1 MNFFRLL
8 YREAGDSKRTFLLLS
23 LVPGLVMGLIIAV
36 INAVTNYQQ
45 NTGLQWQY
53 LGLFVL
59 GCATVLFTMNRALN
73 MATAIIADYL
83 CRLRIRVTAQVR
95 SLNLATVEEIG
106 LTRIRAAVGR
116 DHQTIE
122 ETAPALVGLI
132 YFVMQLVMSALYIC
146 YLSPLAFIVTLA
158 FLAGAIF
165 FYRKS
170 YRDAEE
176 LMRQAS
182 LSEQAFHNSFE
193 NILSGFKEVKLNA
206 QRSDDLFHNY
216 IIPRSEQVEDLRV
229 ESGRSFNYGQSVSD
243 VFFYTLMGTLVFAIP
258 FYVSDLSIPGKIV
271 TVIVFASGAITSII
285 RMLPVVSRA
294 NLAVSNIEELRDLL
308 EKHSEA
314 MDERS
319 EVRQAR
325 LSKGISLKK
334 IAYPYHSED
343 GDRPFSIGPCD
354 LEIASGEMVFIVG
367 GNGSGKSTLAKILT
381 GLYEPDGG
389 HLSWDDKVVKPENID
404 RYRSLFSVIFSDFH
418 LFDRLYG
425 VDLTDEQKL
434 YDLLEDMK
442 LDEKVHYRNNRFS
455 TTNLSTGQRKRLAMV
470 VALLEDRDVYLFDE
484 WAADQDPEYRRWFY
498 TDFLMKLK
506 KEGRTVIAI
515 THDDRYF
522 DVADKIVWMEEGR
535 ISKVS
540 SPADATV

>member
-1 MNFFRLL
+1 MKFFRLL
-8 YREAGDSKRTFLLLS
+8 YREAGDSRRTFLLLS
-23 LVPGLVMGLIIAV
+23 LIPGLVMGLVIAV
-36 INAVTNYQQ
+36 INATTNYQQ
-45 NTGLQWQY
+45 TVGLQWQY

-95 SLNLATVEEIG
+95 NLNLAAVEEIG
-106 LTRIRAAVGR
+106 LNRIRAAVGR

-132 YFVMQLVMSALYIC
+132 YFVMQLVMSALYIF
-146 YLSPLAFIVTLA
+146 YLSPLAFAVTLA
-158 FLAGAIF
+158 FLAGAVF

-182 LSEQAFHNSFE
+182 LSEQAFQNSFE

-206 QRSDDLFHNY
+206 GRSNDLFHHY
-216 IIPRSEQVEDLRV
+216 VVPRSERVEELRV
-229 ESGRSFNYGQSVSD
+229 DSGRSFNYGQSVSD

-294 NLAVSNIEELRDLL
+294 NLAVSNIEALKDLL
-308 EKHSEA
+308 EQYGEA
-314 MDERS
+314 AEERLD
-319 EVRQAR
+319 VRQAR
-325 LSKGISLKK
+325 LTKTLSLKK
-334 IAYPYHSED
+334 IAYTYHSEN
-343 GDRPFSIGPCD
+343 GDRPFSVGPCD
-354 LEIASGEMVFIVG
+354 LDISAGEMVFIVG

-381 GLYEPDGG
+381 GLYDPDAG
-389 HLSWDDKVVKPENID
+389 HLSWDGKTVKPETID
-404 RYRSLFSVIFSDFH
+404 QYRSLFAVIFSDFH

-425 VDLTDEQKL
+425 VDLSDEGKL
-434 YDLLEDMK
+434 YGLLEDMK
-442 LDEKVHYRNNRFS
+442 LDGKVHYRNNRFS

-470 VALLEDRDVYLFDE
+470 VALLENRDVYVFDE

-498 TDFLMKLK
+498 TDFLTRLK

-522 DVADKIVWMEEGR
+522 DIADKIVWMEEGR
-535 ISKVS
+535 ISKVGK
-540 SPADATV
+540 PAEAGA

>member
-1 MNFFRLL
+1 MKFFRLL

-23 LVPGLVMGLIIAV
+23 LIPGLVMGLVIAV
-36 INAVTNYQQ
+36 INAVTNYQSA
-45 NTGLQWQY
+45 GGVQWQY
-53 LGLFVL
+53 LGLFGI

-83 CRLRIRVTAQVR
+83 SRLRIKVTDQVR
-95 SLNLATVEEIG
+95 SLNLAAVEEIG
-106 LTRIRAAVGR
+106 VNRIRSVVGR

-146 YLSPLAFIVTLA
+146 YLSPLAFAVTLA
-158 FLAGAIF
+158 FLAGAVF

-170 YRDAEE
+170 YQDAEE

-182 LSEQAFHNSFE
+182 LSEQAFQNSFE
-193 NILSGFKEVKLNA
+193 NILGGFKEVKLNG

-216 IIPRSEQVEDLRV
+216 VVPRSEKVEELRV
-229 ESGRSFNYGQSVSD
+229 ESGRSFIYGQSVSD

-258 FYVSDLSIPGKIV
+258 FYVSDLSVPGKIV

-294 NLAVSNIEELRDLL
+294 NLAVSNIEDLETL
-308 EKHSEA
+308 LSRHAEA
-314 MDERS
+314 AAEDRP
-319 EVRQAR
+319 VKQAR
-325 LSKGISLKK
+325 LTKSLSLKK
-334 IAYPYHSED
+334 IAYTYHSEN

-354 LEIASGEMVFIVG
+354 LEIEAGEMVFIVG

-381 GLYEPDGG
+381 GLYEANGG
-389 HLSWDDKVVKPENID
+389 HISWDGKTVKAANID
-404 RYRSLFSVIFSDFH
+404 LYRSLFAVIFSDFH

-425 VDLTDEQKL
+425 VDLSDEQKL
-434 YDLLEDMK
+434 YDLLEEMK

-470 VALLEDRDVYLFDE
+470 VALLEDRDIYVFDE
-484 WAADQDPEYRRWFY
+484 WAADQDPEYRRWYY
-498 TDFLMKLK
+498 TEFLTKLK
-506 KEGRTVIAI
+506 KDGRTVIAI

-522 DVADKIVWMEEGR
+522 DVADKVVWMDEGK
-535 ISKVS
+535 ISKVAR
-540 SPADATV
+540 PAEANA